1 MKFTKKIAF
10 ASASLALTMAT
21 PAALLTQNAAFAKTT
36 TVKQATKVKVTK
48 KTTPFYHKDGSKF
61 TKKKPYVYG
70 SWKST
75 VAYKNTSYNVVKTVT
90 IKGAKYYYIGND
102 AYLKASDVK
111 VTATKTVKS
120 SSTSSAKKAS
130 TSSSKTTSKKTS
142 STSSSSK
149 SSSKKTSSTS
159 SSTSSAKKASTSS
172 SKTTSKK
179 TSSTSSSSKSSS
191 KKTSSTSSSSSS
203 KKTVTQIQVTK
214 KTTPFYHKDGSKFT
228 KKSPYVYQ
236 GWKSTVAYKGTK
248 YKVSKTIT
256 IKGSKYY
263 YIGNSAYLKASAVK
277 VIASK

>member
-10 ASASLALTMAT
+10 ASASLALTLAT

-120 SSTSSAKKAS
+120 SSTSSSKKAS

-142 STSSSSK
+142 SSASKTSSKKTSSSASSSK
-149 SSSKKTSSTS
+149 SSSSS
-159 SSTSSAKKASTSS
+159 
-172 SKTTSKK
+172 
-179 TSSTSSSSKSSS
+179 SSS
-191 KKTSSTSSSSSS
+191 KKTSS

-256 IKGSKYY
+256 IKNKKYY

>member
-10 ASASLALTMAT
+10 ASASLALTLAT

-70 SWKST
+70 DWKST
-75 VAYKNTSYNVVKTVT
+75 VAYKNTSYNVVKAVT

-120 SSTSSAKKAS
+120 SSTSSSKKAS
-130 TSSSKTTSKKTS
+130 TSSSKTTSKN
-142 STSSSSK
+142 TSSS
-149 SSSKKTSSTS
+149 
-159 SSTSSAKKASTSS
+159 A
-172 SKTTSKK
+172 SKT
-179 TSSTSSSSKSSS
+179 SS

-203 KKTVTQIQVTK
+203 EKTSSKKTVTEIQVTK

-263 YIGNSAYLKASAVK
+263 YVGNSAYLKASAVK
-277 VIASK
+277 VIAAK

>member
-10 ASASLALTMAT
+10 ASASLALTLAT

-70 SWKST
+70 DWKST
-75 VAYKNTSYNVVKTVT
+75 VAYKNTSYNVVKTVA

-102 AYLKASDVK
+102 AYLKASAVK

-120 SSTSSAKKAS
+120 SSSSKKAS
-130 TSSSKTTSKKTS
+130 TTSKKTTSKKTS
-142 STSSSSK
+142 S
-149 SSSKKTSSTS
+149 
-159 SSTSSAKKASTSS
+159 SS
-172 SKTTSKK
+172 SKTSSKK
-179 TSSTSSSSKSSS
+179 SSSTSSSSSS
-191 KKTSSTSSSSSS
+191 KKTSS

-256 IKGSKYY
+256 IKNKKYY
-263 YIGNSAYLKASAVK
+263 YVGNSAYLKASAVK

>member
-149 SSSKKTSSTS
+149 SSSKKTSS
-159 SSTSSAKKASTSS
+159 
-172 SKTTSKK
+172 
-179 TSSTSSSSKSSS
+179 
-191 KKTSSTSSSSSS
+191 

-248 YKVSKTIT
+248 YKVSRTIT

>member
-10 ASASLALTMAT
+10 ASASLALTLAT

-70 SWKST
+70 DWKST

-102 AYLKASDVK
+102 AYLKASAVK
-111 VTATKTVKS
+111 VTATKAVKS
-120 SSTSSAKKAS
+120 SSSSKKAS
-130 TSSSKTTSKKTS
+130 TTSSKTTSKKSSSSSSKTSSKKSS
-142 STSSSSK
+142 STSSSS
-149 SSSKKTSSTS
+149 SSKKT
-159 SSTSSAKKASTSS
+159 
-172 SKTTSKK
+172 
-179 TSSTSSSSKSSS
+179 
-191 KKTSSTSSSSSS
+191 SS

-256 IKGSKYY
+256 IKNKKYY
-263 YIGNSAYLKASAVK
+263 YVGNSAYLKASVVK

>member
-10 ASASLALTMAT
+10 ASASLALTLAT

-48 KTTPFYHKDGSKF
+48 KTAPFYHKDGSKF

-75 VAYKNTSYNVVKTVT
+75 VAYKNTSYKVVKTVT

-120 SSTSSAKKAS
+120 SSSSKKAS
-130 TSSSKTTSKKTS
+130 TSSKKTSSKKTSSKKTSSKKTSSKKTS

-149 SSSKKTSSTS
+149 SSSTS
-159 SSTSSAKKASTSS
+159 SS
-172 SKTTSKK
+172 
-179 TSSTSSSSKSSS
+179 SSS
-191 KKTSSTSSSSSS
+191 KKTSS

-256 IKGSKYY
+256 IKNKKYY
-263 YIGNSAYLKASAVK
+263 YIGNSACLKASAVK

>member
-142 STSSSSK
+142 STSSS
-149 SSSKKTSSTS
+149 
-159 SSTSSAKKASTSS
+159 
-172 SKTTSKK
+172 
-179 TSSTSSSSKSSS
+179 
-191 KKTSSTSSSSSS
+191 TSSSSSS
-203 KKTVTQIQVTK
+203 KKTSSKKTATQIQVTK

>member
-111 VTATKTVKS
+111 VTATKAVKS

-142 STSSSSK
+142 STSSSTSSS
-149 SSSKKTSSTS
+149 SSSKKT
-159 SSTSSAKKASTSS
+159 
-172 SKTTSKK
+172 
-179 TSSTSSSSKSSS
+179 
-191 KKTSSTSSSSSS
+191 SS

-236 GWKSTVAYKGTK
+236 DWKSTVAYKGTK

>member
-142 STSSSSK
+142 STSSSTSSS
-149 SSSKKTSSTS
+149 SSSKKT
-159 SSTSSAKKASTSS
+159 
-172 SKTTSKK
+172 
-179 TSSTSSSSKSSS
+179 
-191 KKTSSTSSSSSS
+191 SS

-228 KKSPYVYQ
+228 KKSQYVYQ

>member
-10 ASASLALTMAT
+10 ASASLALTLAT

-75 VAYKNTSYNVVKTVT
+75 VAYKNTSYKVVKTVT

-120 SSTSSAKKAS
+120 SSSSKKAS
-130 TSSSKTTSKKTS
+130 TSSKKTSSKKTS

-149 SSSKKTSSTS
+149 SSS
-159 SSTSSAKKASTSS
+159 
-172 SKTTSKK
+172 
-179 TSSTSSSSKSSS
+179 
-191 KKTSSTSSSSSS
+191 TSSSSSS
-203 KKTVTQIQVTK
+203 KKTSSKKTVSQIQVTK
-214 KTTPFYHKDGSKFT
+214 KTTPFYHKGGSKFT

-256 IKGSKYY
+256 IKNKKYY

>member
-10 ASASLALTMAT
+10 ASASLALTLAT
-21 PAALLTQNAAFAKTT
+21 PAALLTQNVAFAKTT

-149 SSSKKTSSTS
+149 SSSKKT
-159 SSTSSAKKASTSS
+159 
-172 SKTTSKK
+172 
-179 TSSTSSSSKSSS
+179 
-191 KKTSSTSSSSSS
+191 
-203 KKTVTQIQVTK
+203 VTQIQVTK

>member
-1 MKFTKKIAF
+1 MYNLGNVQKEARKVCISMKFTKKIAF

-142 STSSSSK
+142 STSSSS
-149 SSSKKTSSTS
+149 SSKKT
-159 SSTSSAKKASTSS
+159 
-172 SKTTSKK
+172 
-179 TSSTSSSSKSSS
+179 
-191 KKTSSTSSSSSS
+191 SS

-263 YIGNSAYLKASAVK
+263 YIGNSAYLKAGAVK

>member
-10 ASASLALTMAT
+10 ASASLALTLAT

-70 SWKST
+70 DWKST

-102 AYLKASDVK
+102 AYLKASAVK
-111 VTATKTVKS
+111 VTATKAVKS
-120 SSTSSAKKAS
+120 SSSSKKAS
-130 TSSSKTTSKKTS
+130 TTSSKTTSKKTS
-142 STSSSSK
+142 SSSSK
-149 SSSKKTSSTS
+149 TSSKKTSS
-159 SSTSSAKKASTSS
+159 
-172 SKTTSKK
+172 
-179 TSSTSSSSKSSS
+179 SSSSSSS
-191 KKTSSTSSSSSS
+191 KKTSS

-256 IKGSKYY
+256 IKNKKYY
-263 YIGNSAYLKASAVK
+263 YVGNSAYLKASAVK

>member
-10 ASASLALTMAT
+10 ASASLALTLAT

-75 VAYKNTSYNVVKTVT
+75 VAYKNTSYKVVKTVT

-120 SSTSSAKKAS
+120 SSSSKKAS
-130 TSSSKTTSKKTS
+130 TSSSKTSSKKTS

-149 SSSKKTSSTS
+149 SSS
-159 SSTSSAKKASTSS
+159 
-172 SKTTSKK
+172 
-179 TSSTSSSSKSSS
+179 SSSSSSS
-191 KKTSSTSSSSSS
+191 KKTSS

-256 IKGSKYY
+256 IKNKKYY

>member
-10 ASASLALTMAT
+10 ASALLALTMAT

-142 STSSSSK
+142 STSSSTSSS
-149 SSSKKTSSTS
+149 SSSKKT
-159 SSTSSAKKASTSS
+159 
-172 SKTTSKK
+172 
-179 TSSTSSSSKSSS
+179 
-191 KKTSSTSSSSSS
+191 SS

>member
-10 ASASLALTMAT
+10 ASASLALTLAT

-61 TKKKPYVYG
+61 TKKKPYAYG
-70 SWKST
+70 DWKST

-102 AYLKASDVK
+102 AYLKASAVK
-111 VTATKTVKS
+111 VTATKAVKS
-120 SSTSSAKKAS
+120 SSSSKKAS
-130 TSSSKTTSKKTS
+130 TTSSKTTSKKTS
-142 STSSSSK
+142 SSSSKTSSKKSSSSSSS
-149 SSSKKTSSTS
+149 SSSKKT
-159 SSTSSAKKASTSS
+159 
-172 SKTTSKK
+172 
-179 TSSTSSSSKSSS
+179 
-191 KKTSSTSSSSSS
+191 SS

-256 IKGSKYY
+256 IKNKKYY